1 MIELINHK
9 NTDKFLP
16 GRPLVAESQLPMTIV
31 KGTGIVSDPD
41 IKRKA
46 GGE

>member
-16 GRPLVAESQLPMTIV
+16 GRPLVAENERVTAGYS
-31 KGTGIVSDPD
+31 GIV
-41 IKRKA
+41 
-46 GGE
+46 